1 MKKFLRDRFLTTCV
15 FVLLCSNATP
25 ARAFVFELVKTGVET
40 IGKGVDAVSDEV
52 FKKTMV
58 AKTIENVAELQKNFD
73 ESKRFYDEVRMIQQN
88 PATLTDFARDESV
101 RRIRRSK
108 DYAVHRAQMDYQKN
122 YNKPGYI
129 GKAFN
134 QADEYVKTNLDFSD
148 AARDAIRDKQNV
160 YENVVSSLPKKG
172 ESGEAARQK
181 AENARLQNDL
191 LQTEI
196 LIEMLKNNTE
206 TNRALTRLY
215 EKMAEGDSRAKE
227 RQDAWMKGLE
237 QLDKDL
243 RDKKTGKYKSSKEVL
258 NELLTK

>member
-1 MKKFLRDRFLTTCV
+1 MRNIAALRWALALLCFLRAQPLEA
-15 FVLLCSNATP
+15 L
-25 ARAFVFELVKTGVET
+25 VFELVKTGVET
-40 IGKGVDAVSDEV
+40 IGKGVDTISDEV

-58 AKTIENVAELQKNFD
+58 AKTVENVAELQKNFD

-88 PATLTDFARDESV
+88 PATLSDYARDESI
-101 RRIRRSK
+101 RRLRRSK
-108 DYAVHRAQMDYQKN
+108 DYAVHRGEMDYRKH
-122 YNKPGYI
+122 YSKPGYI
-129 GKAFN
+129 GKAFE
-134 QADEYVKTNLDFSD
+134 QADEYVRTNLDFSD
-148 AARDAIRDKQNV
+148 AARVAIRDKQNV

-215 EKMAEGDSRAKE
+215 EKMTEGDSRAKD
-227 RQDAWMKGLE
+227 RQDAWLKGIEGLSR
-237 QLDKDL
+237 DL
-243 RDKKTGKYKSSKEVL
+243 SDKKTGRYKSSKEVL
-258 NELLTK
+258 DELLRK